1 MFNQKKANFLS
12 LDLGTANSLA
22 YVSGQG
28 VIYNEPSVM
37 AYDVRTNKLI
47 AVGSAAYEM
56 VGKTHSNIRMVTPL
70 VDGVISDLG
79 ATTDLLRY
87 IFDRIRLTNVWKN
100 SIVLLACPSGVTELE
115 RAALRKVASE
125 MGASHVLVEEEVKM
139 AAIGAGINIH
149 LPVGNLVLDIGG
161 GTTDIAVIASG
172 DIIVSGSIKV
182 AGRYIDEEI
191 QKYLRSE
198 QNVVIGE
205 KTAEEIKCEIG
216 SLIKFPNEKKT
227 EKYGR
232 DIVSGLPKRILVNPE
247 EIRNVMLH
255 VFSKVIDLTINV
267 LESAPPGLAGDIIK
281 NGITICGG
289 GALIKGIDKYFE
301 SIFEFPVRISN
312 DPLMSVING
321 TKSFEKKLT
330 DTLARAII
338 EENQNDN
345 EFQVSQKRNRRFG

>member
-1 MFNQKKANFLS
+1 MLNQKNANFIS

-37 AYDVRTNKLI
+37 AYDVKTNKLI
-47 AVGSAAYEM
+47 AVGSSAYEM
-56 VGKTHSNIRMVTPL
+56 VGKTHDSIRMVTPL
-70 VDGVISDLG
+70 VNGVISDLG
-79 ATTDLLRY
+79 ATADLLRY
-87 IFDRIRLTNVWKN
+87 IFDRIRLSNIWKN

-115 RAALRKVASE
+115 RAALRKVAYE
-125 MGASHVLVEEEVKM
+125 MGAKYVIVEEEVKM
-139 AAIGAGINIH
+139 AAIGAGININ

-216 SLIKFPNEKKT
+216 SLIKFTNEKKI

-232 DIVSGLPKRILVNPE
+232 DIVSGLPKRILISPE

-255 VFSKVIDLTINV
+255 IFSKIIDLTINI
-267 LESAPPGLAGDIIK
+267 LESTPPGLAGDIIS

-321 TKSFEKKLT
+321 TKTFERRISE
-330 DTLARAII
+330 TLEKAIM
-338 EENQNDN
+338 EEKQYSD
-345 EFQVSQKRNRRFG
+345 EFKVM

>member
-115 RAALRKVASE
+115 RTALRKVASE

-149 LPVGNLVLDIGG
+149 LPVGNL
-161 GTTDIAVIASG
+161 
-172 DIIVSGSIKV
+172 
-182 AGRYIDEEI
+182 EE
-191 QKYLRSE
+191 Y
-198 QNVVIGE
+198 
-205 KTAEEIKCEIG
+205 
-216 SLIKFPNEKKT
+216 
-227 EKYGR
+227 
-232 DIVSGLPKRILVNPE
+232 
-247 EIRNVMLH
+247 
-255 VFSKVIDLTINV
+255 
-267 LESAPPGLAGDIIK
+267 
-281 NGITICGG
+281 
-289 GALIKGIDKYFE
+289 
-301 SIFEFPVRISN
+301 
-312 DPLMSVING
+312 
-321 TKSFEKKLT
+321 
-330 DTLARAII
+330 
-338 EENQNDN
+338 
-345 EFQVSQKRNRRFG
+345 